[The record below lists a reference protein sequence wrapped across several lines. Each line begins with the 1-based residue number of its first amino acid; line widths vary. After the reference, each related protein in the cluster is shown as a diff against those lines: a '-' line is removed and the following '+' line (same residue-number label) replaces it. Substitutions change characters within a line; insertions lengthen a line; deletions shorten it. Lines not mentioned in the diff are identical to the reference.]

1 MDAQARLDAC
11 IDRFTPAVAAQGRA
25 VLAWL
30 DARLPGA
37 IRLVYD
43 NYNALA
49 VAYAAGEKLATVALS
64 VAFYPRW
71 VSLFFMMGTQLPDPA
86 GLLSGSGGKM
96 RHIRI
101 DDLAL
106 LDDPALADL
115 LGAALA
121 LSPLPDGP
129 GGLIIKSISA
139 KQRPRR

>member
-1 MDAQARLDAC
+1 MDAKAQLDAF

-49 VAYAAGEKLATVALS
+49 VGYAATEKASAVTLS

-71 VSLFFMMGTQLPDPA
+71 VSLFFMAGAQLQDPS
-86 GLLSGSGGKM
+86 GLLSGSGGTI

-106 LDDPALADL
+106 LAHPAVAELLA
-115 LGAALA
+115 AALA

-129 GGLIIKSISA
+129 GALIIKSVSA